1 MPPQAVPYV
10 TMLDRAFQEGG
21 SACAVR
27 TLEKPTGI
35 RVDRRLFVDFRGFEE
50 LVEAGGRRDRG
61 APVRTHR
68 RQGGRTETA
77 RGPGDTERGT
87 GPQLCPRPQAFQ

>member
-10 TMLDRAFQEGG
+10 TMFDRAFQEGG
-21 SACAVR
+21 SACAIR

-35 RVDRRLFVDFRGFEE
+35 RVDRHLFVDFRGFEE

-61 APVRTHR
+61 APARTH
-68 RQGGRTETA
+68 
-77 RGPGDTERGT
+77 
-87 GPQLCPRPQAFQ
+87 